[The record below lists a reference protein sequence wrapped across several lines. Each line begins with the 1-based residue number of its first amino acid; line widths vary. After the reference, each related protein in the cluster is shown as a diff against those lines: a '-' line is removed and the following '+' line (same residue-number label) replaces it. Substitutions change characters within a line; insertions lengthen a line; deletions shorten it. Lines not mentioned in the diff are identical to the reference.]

1 MSYIHHAFHDTSFMA
16 HRTEY
21 VNGYLVPFSKLRTT
35 FQSMTGFVGIAQFN
49 TVELPRLFEKSSL
62 H

>member
-21 VNGYLVPFSKLRTT
+21 VNGYLVPFSKLR
-35 FQSMTGFVGIAQFN
+35 MTLQLIVGIAQFN
-49 TVELPRLFEKSSL
+49 TVELPRIFEKTSL